1 VSLRTRLL
9 FALAYVTLLAIV
21 ALGVPLALN
30 LRNRVDSEVRS
41 QSRSQADVVAATA
54 SDLLD
59 RGSRDRLRKL
69 AATAAHSVSGRVLI
83 VDRTGNVLADSAG
96 TGELGTDY
104 ARRPEIA
111 AALSGDAYQGV
122 RHSDTLNSDILA
134 TGVPILRAGR
144 PDGAVRVTQ
153 SVNAVH
159 RAVRRTLGGLGLIAG
174 VVLLLGLA
182 AGIVL
187 ARQIARPMGRLTEA
201 ARRIANGDLDVRAPV
216 EGSSEQR
223 SLARSFNEMTD
234 RLSRALATEK
244 RFVADASHQLR
255 TPLTGLRLRLEEAS
269 VAQTPAE
276 AEPDLQ
282 QGIRE
287 VDRLAGMVDELLAL
301 SRAQNGKGPGSELDP
316 VNVADE
322 GVARWRAAAAERG
335 MELVRAADTNPS
347 AAFGAAPDA
356 ERALDSLIENA
367 IAYAGRGRV
376 TVSVRGRDIE
386 VLDEGLGLAPGEQD
400 AVFERFHRGVAG
412 RAGASGTGLGL
423 SIARQL
429 AERWGG
435 EVTLENRDG
444 CTGVR
449 AVLRLAAPA
458 TKGAAT

>member
-1 VSLRTRLL
+1 MSLRTRLL
-9 FALAYVTLLAIV
+9 FSLAYVTLLAIV
-21 ALGVPLALN
+21 ALGVPLARN

-69 AATAAHSVSGRVLI
+69 TATAAHSVSGRVLI

-96 TGELGTDY
+96 TDELGSNY
-104 ARRPEIA
+104 SRRPEIA

-122 RHSDTLNSDILA
+122 RRSDTLNSDILA

-187 ARQIARPMGRLTEA
+187 ARQIARPMRRLTDA
-201 ARRIANGDLDVRAPV
+201 ARRIANGDLEVRAPV

-234 RLSRALATEK
+234 KLSRALATEK

-269 VAQTPAE
+269 VAETPAQ

-282 QGIRE
+282 EGIRE

-316 VNVADE
+316 ANIADE
-322 GVARWRAAAAERG
+322 GVARWRAAAAERRV
-335 MELVRAADTNPS
+335 ELIRAPDSNPS

-376 TVSVRGRDIE
+376 TVCVRGRDIE
-386 VLDEGLGLAPGEQD
+386 VLDEGIGLAPGEDD

-429 AERWGG
+429 AQRWGG
-435 EVTLENRDG
+435 DVTLENRDG
-444 CTGVR
+444 CTGAR

>member
-1 VSLRTRLL
+1 
-9 FALAYVTLLAIV
+9 
-21 ALGVPLALN
+21 
-30 LRNRVDSEVRS
+30 
-41 QSRSQADVVAATA
+41 
-54 SDLLD
+54 
-59 RGSRDRLRKL
+59 
-69 AATAAHSVSGRVLI
+69 
-83 VDRTGNVLADSAG
+83 
-96 TGELGTDY
+96 
-104 ARRPEIA
+104 
-111 AALSGDAYQGV
+111 
-122 RHSDTLNSDILA
+122 
-134 TGVPILRAGR
+134 
-144 PDGAVRVTQ
+144 
-153 SVNAVH
+153 
-159 RAVRRTLGGLGLIAG
+159 
-174 VVLLLGLA
+174 
-182 AGIVL
+182 
-187 ARQIARPMGRLTEA
+187 
-201 ARRIANGDLDVRAPV
+201 
-216 EGSSEQR
+216 
-223 SLARSFNEMTD
+223 MTD

-269 VAQTPAE
+269 VAETPAQ

-335 MELVRAADTNPS
+335 MELVRVADTNPS
-347 AAFGAAPDA
+347 PAFGAAPDA

-386 VLDEGLGLAPGEQD
+386 VLDEGLGLAPDEQD

-444 CTGVR
+444 CTGAR